1 MMRRQSSQIIGK
13 RIDMN
18 DVPDTEL
25 FSAYLDGELTADEQV
40 RVEQILAASP
50 EARLLLEELRA
61 LDSTLQGLPQEKLDE
76 DLTARVLEVAERR
89 MLLPDRPF
97 DTGEPGKGEPGK
109 GGDNKPSAGRAAE
122 TLKGSETGATGW
134 LGIPWGE
141 ISLRGMLSKRALIW
155 SGVVVATAIIIYF
168 TSPPPKPNQ
177 EFARLDKAPVTNA
190 PTVAG
195 EEGSWRSKSE
205 GNLVG
210 PAASLESRIGD
221 RPAKDER
228 RTATEVGDRLAKAEA
243 DGVRD
248 NGKDRKAE
256 DLVRVRQPADHD
268 ALSSKEAESLAEP
281 GSTAE
286 REKVAKDSAEK
297 AGADKADQGSP
308 RGAEK
313 PAAAVKFAGGG
324 SPASGATAE
333 KLAKRDGTGFQ
344 ERSGGDEPADA
355 RLLREA
361 DKGVRS
367 NAGSGPTGVV
377 GGEKKKDSPPIE
389 SFAENRPAPAAAPM
403 PAAPAV
409 ATPSQP
415 DRSKAGK
422 LADKPPLSGVAT
434 TEAPAPAIS
443 LGAVAPPKSKGG
455 PGKAGADDVAL
466 STDQVQVAKGGN
478 PNQPMKGIAALAA
491 TGNSAS
497 TGIRAAR
504 VIRLNVSAMAM
515 QNGVFEK
522 LLADNG
528 LGSEQDLKYAARKAP
543 ADNYL
548 NGRSVQPGQ
557 GVGGLAGGGG
567 YGLGGGYGG
576 GGPNAQQNVVANNSS
591 LRGGMP
597 PSGPAGSASAGTS
610 NLQPPLAPQSAPAL
624 AQKAPPATQNKDASG
639 ANQTQANSQPPAAAG
654 NLQGEMASQ
663 PQFKQRDERS
673 DVAKGEQQQW
683 FKPLICYDCEVTP
696 QQLADIM
703 KKLSDKPD
711 AFSVAETV
719 PADSASQ
726 GASSLADN
734 FNYGAIDYRGGTAAK
749 HGGQQTQARPD
760 AGGARGAPAET
771 AQPQAAP
778 APVPMVVQQAASP
791 AAGVAKQ
798 RVIFE
803 LNVVDHVVPAA
814 SAAPQLPAATAPP
827 AK

>member
-1 MMRRQSSQIIGK
+1 MRRQSSQIIGK

-76 DLTARVLEVAERR
+76 DLSARVLEVAERR

-97 DTGEPGKGEPGK
+97 DTGEPAKGEPGK

-122 TLKGSETGATGW
+122 TLKGPETGATGW

-155 SGVVVATAIIIYF
+155 SGVVVATALIIHF

-195 EEGSWRSKSE
+195 EEGSRRSKSE

-210 PAASLESRIGD
+210 PAGSLESRIGD

-228 RTATEVGDRLAKAEA
+228 RTASEVGDRLAKAEA

-268 ALSSKEAESLAEP
+268 ALSSKKAESLAEP

-324 SPASGATAE
+324 SPASGTTAE
-333 KLAKRDGTGFQ
+333 KLAKRDDTGFQ
-344 ERSGGDEPADA
+344 DRPEGDKPADA

-367 NAGSGPTGVV
+367 NAGSGPTRLVHGEK
-377 GGEKKKDSPPIE
+377 EKKKDSPPIE

-434 TEAPAPAIS
+434 TEAPAPAKS

-455 PGKAGADDVAL
+455 LGKAGADDVAL

-497 TGIRAAR
+497 TAIRAAR
-504 VIRLNVSAMAM
+504 VIRLNVSAVAM

-543 ADNYL
+543 AENYL

-591 LRGGMP
+591 LRVGMP
-597 PSGPAGSASAGTS
+597 KSGPAGSASAGTS

-624 AQKAPPATQNKDASG
+624 AQKAPPATKNKDASG
-639 ANQTQANSQPPAAAG
+639 ANQTEEHFQSPPAAA
-654 NLQGEMASQ
+654 NPQAEMASQ

-673 DVAKGEQQQW
+673 EVAKGEQQQSL
-683 FKPLICYDCEVTP
+683 KPLICYDCEVTP
-696 QQLADIM
+696 QQLAGIM

-711 AFSVAETV
+711 AFSVAET
-719 PADSASQ
+719 
-726 GASSLADN
+726 
-734 FNYGAIDYRGGTAAK
+734 
-749 HGGQQTQARPD
+749 
-760 AGGARGAPAET
+760 APRSRLRR
-771 AQPQAAP
+771 
-778 APVPMVVQQAASP
+778 APVPTLVISTTLQMITVVEPRPHMGGSKLRPGPMPVAPEGPPRKRRSP
-791 AAGVAKQ
+791 KRRQPPFPWLPSKRHLLPPGLQ
-798 RVIFE
+798 S
-803 LNVVDHVVPAA
+803 
-814 SAAPQLPAATAPP
+814 SA
-827 AK
+827 